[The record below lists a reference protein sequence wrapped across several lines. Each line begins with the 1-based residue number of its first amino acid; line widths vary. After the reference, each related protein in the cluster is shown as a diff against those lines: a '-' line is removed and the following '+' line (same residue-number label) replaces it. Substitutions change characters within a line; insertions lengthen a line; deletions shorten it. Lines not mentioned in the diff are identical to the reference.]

1 MYSQNLLMKIGDV
14 EIQDVQKLEG
24 FDMVRTQKRIRQE
37 LGVKRSRSPVLAWPE
52 KMLLFYL

>member
-1 MYSQNLLMKIGDV
+1 MKIGDV